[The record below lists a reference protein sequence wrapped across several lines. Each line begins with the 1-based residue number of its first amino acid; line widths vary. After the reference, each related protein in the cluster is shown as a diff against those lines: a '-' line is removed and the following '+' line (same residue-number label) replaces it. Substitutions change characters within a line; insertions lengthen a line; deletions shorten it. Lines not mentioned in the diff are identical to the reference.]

1 MQMIDV
7 TARGRS
13 QPQINSDDQVRLLQ
27 LAHDA
32 IAHVLKTGEELAVDK
47 KSWPDYL
54 RRQAATFVTLKM
66 HGKLRGCI
74 GTLEPH
80 RPLIEDIR
88 SNAVSAALHDPRFP
102 QLLPSEFADV
112 EISVSVLG
120 EAEAVA
126 FHSCQ
131 ELEGLLRPGV
141 DGLILEANGRRAVF
155 LPQVWESL
163 PQPRDFILQ
172 LKQKAQLPDDLEP
185 PQLSGRIFQVQYF

>member
-1 MQMIDV
+1 MIDV
-7 TARGRS
+7 TAHGRS
-13 QPQINSDDQVRLLQ
+13 HPQINSDDQMRLLQ

-54 RRQAATFVTLKM
+54 RRPAATFVTLKM

-80 RPLIEDIR
+80 RSLVEDIR

-120 EAEAVA
+120 EAEAVS
-126 FHSCQ
+126 FRSCQ

-141 DGLILEANGRRAVF
+141 DGLILESHGRRAVF
-155 LPQVWESL
+155 LPQVWDNL
-163 PQPRDFILQ
+163 PQPGEFIRQ
-172 LKQKAQLPDDLEP
+172 LKQKAHLPEDLEP
-185 PQLSGRIFQVQYF
+185 PELCGKIFQVQYF